1 MSVSAFY
8 FESPEK
14 QMYMNASIWTRSK
27 FMGMSI
33 GVALIGKGMFWS
45 VFMCINLKALVLLV
59 IGKHCSDL
67 VYI

>member
-1 MSVSAFY
+1 MSAFY

-33 GVALIGKGMFWS
+33 GVALIGKGMFMS
-45 VFMCINLKALVLLV
+45 LNVFLSAFAVVDLNSRLLP
-59 IGKHCSDL
+59 KYYL
-67 VYI
+67 